1 VESFLQKFFNGLKVA
16 KMEGRLGDEIGT
28 RLRNVLCYKQATN
41 IGKSEKV
48 VAVEML

>member
-1 VESFLQKFFNGLKVA
+1 
-16 KMEGRLGDEIGT
+16 MGDVLGT
-28 RLRNVLCYKQATN
+28 RLRNVLCYKHQKEIESMARIVTT